1 VSVEQNGKKTNFK
14 NQSANKISGSKR
26 QTINRVQKKLHHE
39 QLHDFYGC
47 HNYYNQVTL
56 FYNQLDIKVIW

>member
-1 VSVEQNGKKTNFK
+1 MERKLISRIKVPTKYLDPRDR
-14 NQSANKISGSKR
+14 QSIGYK
-26 QTINRVQKKLHHE
+26 KKLHHE